1 MGLGFAGASVL
12 VDTGL
17 GLAGA
22 VAGGLGAG
30 GASGALAAGAGSF
43 FTVVVS
49 PAFFRAGVARSDPGD
64 AVSSTP
70 GPTQKG
76 ATAFARLASSS
87 MDAFTAV
94 SSSLDLGP
102 SARSR
107 RVAALAAAALRSDA
121 MFPPRY
127 SRTSSLSDMPVFN
140 NALTAAESTS
150 IFGMVIAAVSA
161 SWDGPFVDVVA
172 VAPRSFF
179 ILAGKPASWAVDSA
193 GGFSGPAEL
202 ARGESGRTSGVCLK
216 ARRSHVCRSVRV
228 RSMRVRRGSRTRSL
242 AGPRAMG
249 PVRSTLRAHLFF
261 SVVCLAVESGL
272 RPPEESGSANRI
284 LASLLFFSCIFSR
297 TRLTRAFS
305 VTCVEPNTKSQC
317 QNISSWVSNNPGCR

>member
-1 MGLGFAGASVL
+1 
-12 VDTGL
+12 
-17 GLAGA
+17 
-22 VAGGLGAG
+22 
-30 GASGALAAGAGSF
+30 
-43 FTVVVS
+43 
-49 PAFFRAGVARSDPGD
+49 
-64 AVSSTP
+64 
-70 GPTQKG
+70 
-76 ATAFARLASSS
+76 

-127 SRTSSLSDMPVFN
+127 SRTSSLSDMPVFS

-172 VAPRSFF
+172 VAPRSIF

-249 PVRSTLRAHLFF
+249 PVRVDASSSPFF
-261 SVVCLAVESGL
+261 LGRLSGCGE
-272 RPPEESGSANRI
+272 RFTTNEELGSANRI
-284 LASLLFFSCIFSR
+284 GLCCFSHVFSHEHDSQVLFQSR
-297 TRLTRAFS
+297 VLNQIPNPNAKISHLGCQTTLVADESFALETGCHRGNESRAKF
-305 VTCVEPNTKSQC
+305 
-317 QNISSWVSNNPGCR
+317 

>member
-1 MGLGFAGASVL
+1 MKN
-12 VDTGL
+12 D
-17 GLAGA
+17 
-22 VAGGLGAG
+22 
-30 GASGALAAGAGSF
+30 
-43 FTVVVS
+43 
-49 PAFFRAGVARSDPGD
+49 R
-64 AVSSTP
+64 
-70 GPTQKG
+70 G
-76 ATAFARLASSS
+76 ATATTSTNGPSQLADTAAITIPKIDVDSAAVKALLKTGMSESEEVLEYLGGNIASDLKAAAAKAATRRDLALGPKSKLDETAVNAS

-140 NALTAAESTS
+140 NAFTAAESTS

-228 RSMRVRRGSRTRSL
+228 RSVRVRRGSRTRSL

-249 PVRSTLRAHLFF
+249 PVRFDASSSPFF
-261 SVVCLAVESGL
+261 LGRLSG
-272 RPPEESGSANRI
+272 RGERFTTNEESGSANRI
-284 LASLLFFSCIFSR
+284 LASLWF
-297 TRLTRAFS
+297 
-305 VTCVEPNTKSQC
+305 
-317 QNISSWVSNNPGCR
+317 

>member
-1 MGLGFAGASVL
+1 
-12 VDTGL
+12 
-17 GLAGA
+17 
-22 VAGGLGAG
+22 
-30 GASGALAAGAGSF
+30 
-43 FTVVVS
+43 
-49 PAFFRAGVARSDPGD
+49 
-64 AVSSTP
+64 
-70 GPTQKG
+70 
-76 ATAFARLASSS
+76 

-172 VAPRSFF
+172 AAPRSIF
-179 ILAGKPASWAVDSA
+179 ILAGKPASWTRRVDSRVPPSSRA
-193 GGFSGPAEL
+193 GNRGGRVECASRRV
-202 ARGESGRTSGVCLK
+202 ARTCAGVCEFVRCACDGGVGREVSLGH
-216 ARRSHVCRSVRV
+216 ARWGQCD
-228 RSMRVRRGSRTRSL
+228 
-242 AGPRAMG
+242 
-249 PVRSTLRAHLFF
+249 STLRAHLFF
-261 SVVCLAVESGL
+261 SVVCLAVEGGL

-284 LASLLFFSCIFSR
+284 LASLWFLTTCIFSR
-297 TRLTRAFS
+297 TRLTSAFS

-317 QNISSWVSNNPGCR
+317 QNISSCVSNNPGCR

>member
-1 MGLGFAGASVL
+1 M
-12 VDTGL
+12 
-17 GLAGA
+17 
-22 VAGGLGAG
+22 
-30 GASGALAAGAGSF
+30 
-43 FTVVVS
+43 
-49 PAFFRAGVARSDPGD
+49 
-64 AVSSTP
+64 SSTP

-140 NALTAAESTS
+140 NAFTAAESTS

-172 VAPRSFF
+172 VAPRSIF
-179 ILAGKPASWAVDSA
+179 ILAGKPASWTRRVDSRVPPSSRA
-193 GGFSGPAEL
+193 GNRGGRVECASRRV
-202 ARGESGRTSGVCLK
+202 ARTCAGVCEFVRCACDGGVGREVSLGH
-216 ARRSHVCRSVRV
+216 ARWGQC
-228 RSMRVRRGSRTRSL
+228 G
-242 AGPRAMG
+242 
-249 PVRSTLRAHLFF
+249 STLRAHLFF
-261 SVVCLAVESGL
+261 SVVCLAVESGSHQEL
-272 RPPEESGSANRI
+272 GSANRI
-284 LASLLFFSCIFSR
+284 LAALLFFSCIFSR

-317 QNISSWVSNNPGCR
+317 QNISSCVSNNPGCR

>member
-1 MGLGFAGASVL
+1 MGFAGASVL

-30 GASGALAAGAGSF
+30 GASGALAGGAGSF

-249 PVRSTLRAHLFF
+249 PVRFDASSSPFF
-261 SVVCLAVESGL
+261 LGRLSGCGE
-272 RPPEESGSANRI
+272 RFTTNEESGSANRI

-317 QNISSWVSNNPGCR
+317 QNISSCVSNNPGCR

>member
-17 GLAGA
+17 GLACA

-49 PAFFRAGVARSDPGD
+49 PAFLRAGVARSDPGD

-140 NALTAAESTS
+140 NAFTAAESTS

-179 ILAGKPASWAVDSA
+179 ILAGKPDSWTRRVDSRVPPSSRA
-193 GGFSGPAEL
+193 GNRGGRVECASRRV
-202 ARGESGRTSGVCLK
+202 ARTCAGVCEFVRCACDGGVGREVSLGH
-216 ARRSHVCRSVRV
+216 ARWGQC
-228 RSMRVRRGSRTRSL
+228 G
-242 AGPRAMG
+242 
-249 PVRSTLRAHLFF
+249 STLRAHLFF
-261 SVVCLAVESGL
+261 SVVCLAVESGS
-272 RPPEESGSANRI
+272 PPTEESGSANRI
-284 LASLLFFSCIFSR
+284 LASLLFFSWNFSR

>member
-30 GASGALAAGAGSF
+30 GASGALAGGAGSF

-140 NALTAAESTS
+140 NAFTAAESTS

-172 VAPRSFF
+172 VAPRSIF
-179 ILAGKPASWAVDSA
+179 ILAGKPASIV
-193 GGFSGPAEL
+193 GGGLGGWILGSRRARARGIGADEWSVPQGASL
-202 ARGESGRTSGVCLK
+202 ARVPECASSFDARATGESDAKSRWATRDGASAIRRFELTFFSRSSVWLWRAVHHQRGIGVGKSNPGLSVVFLMYFLANTTHTCFF
-216 ARRSHVCRSVRV
+216 SHVC
-228 RSMRVRRGSRTRSL
+228 
-242 AGPRAMG
+242 
-249 PVRSTLRAHLFF
+249 
-261 SVVCLAVESGL
+261 
-272 RPPEESGSANRI
+272 
-284 LASLLFFSCIFSR
+284 
-297 TRLTRAFS
+297 
-305 VTCVEPNTKSQC
+305 
-317 QNISSWVSNNPGCR
+317 